1 MSTIDTFSVENE
13 SSSIWNN
20 ISLILDISIIL
31 FPNIG
36 YIVQLVKIKQLETSN
51 GFSKKIP
58 FVLLVSNILRIFF
71 WIGKNFSIIL
81 LLSSI
86 VSIIMQSILLYY
98 CVKYNNKTEKDINID
113 YLDLTM
119 FWEWPHIYDY
129 FYLFTFFIVHLTI
142 IINFIG
148 FDNLIFIES
157 LGILSDLFE

>member
-129 FYLFTFFIVHLTI
+129 FYLFTFFIVVQAV
-142 IINFIG
+142 
-148 FDNLIFIES
+148 
-157 LGILSDLFE
+157 ILKS